1 MIDTPRVRK
10 QTRQFS
16 SLRGEGG
23 DLSDLD
29 SDEEYPPSN
38 SRHSRASRRSDRHS
52 GGGYGRTDC
61 FRVEKHLLVYGCE
74 ECISCINIYFF
85 LFNGVL
91 SFIFTLLPVFVFF
104 SWGRWRDIL
113 SHARCKR
120 RLSERDVETICRVI
134 LVFCLLHYRGDE
146 NIKSFIWE
154 LITPP
159 ENGREPQ
166 TLLNH
171 SGMELHLAFP
181 FIPHTVRCIYIWP
194 LTQVLFLFFTHLLK
208 HIPVIVYNRH
218 NV

>member
-74 ECISCINIYFF
+74 ECISCIYYIFFFF
-85 LFNGVL
+85 LIGFCPLFSLFYLCSSFLVGVAGGTSYPMPGVSGVWASVMWRRSVAL
-91 SFIFTLLPVFVFF
+91 FWSSVCFT
-104 SWGRWRDIL
+104 I
-113 SHARCKR
+113 
-120 RLSERDVETICRVI
+120 VETRTSRVSSGSSSRRQRMG
-134 LVFCLLHYRGDE
+134 V
-146 NIKSFIWE
+146 
-154 LITPP
+154 
-159 ENGREPQ
+159 
-166 TLLNH
+166 NH
-171 SGMELHLAFP
+171 KRYS
-181 FIPHTVRCIYIWP
+181 TTRVWSC
-194 LTQVLFLFFTHLLK
+194 T
-208 HIPVIVYNRH
+208 
-218 NV
+218 

>member
-10 QTRQFS
+10 QTRQYS
-16 SLRGEGG
+16 TLRGEGG
-23 DLSDLD
+23 DLSDAD
-29 SDEEYPPSN
+29 SDDEYPPAS
-38 SRHSRASRRSDRHS
+38 SRQSRSSRRSDRHS

-61 FRVEKHLLVYGCE
+61 FRVEKHLLVYGYVDFASPSTLV
-74 ECISCINIYFF
+74 IRLSLVLALIIPAFF
-85 LFNGVL
+85 FC
-91 SFIFTLLPVFVFF
+91 S

-120 RLSERDVETICRVI
+120 RLSDRDVETICRVI

-171 SGMELHLAFP
+171 SGRSF
-181 FIPHTVRCIYIWP
+181 
-194 LTQVLFLFFTHLLK
+194 TQNVDLLK
-208 HIPVIVYNRH
+208 VKRWRW
-218 NV
+218 

>member
-10 QTRQFS
+10 QTRQYS

-29 SDEEYPPSN
+29 SDDEYPPAN
-38 SRHSRASRRSDRHS
+38 SRQSRASRRSDRHS

-61 FRVEKHLLVYGCE
+61 FRVEKHLLVYGYVDLTY
-74 ECISCINIYFF
+74 S
-85 LFNGVL
+85 FNV
-91 SFIFTLLPVFVFF
+91 PYVFF
-104 SWGRWRDIL
+104 KYFINFYPLRMFFCSWGRWRDIL

-159 ENGREPQ
+159 ENGREPT

-171 SGMELHLAFP
+171 SGKRL
-181 FIPHTVRCIYIWP
+181 CIDK
-194 LTQVLFLFFTHLLK
+194 T
-208 HIPVIVYNRH
+208 
-218 NV
+218 